1 VVFEVASD
9 GGAVVFRTKLLT
21 FVGTMNGILSSMK
34 TMSSEWIEKIT
45 DASHT
50 SLRVRNAN
58 FSNHVHK

>member
-1 VVFEVASD
+1 MVFEVASD